1 MDIDKNIIKKNELTL
16 SASGRLTCPWG
27 TRLTGQKIKIYKK
40 RMIIESFNSWF
51 KNFAV
56 LDQNYQKTI
65 KSYYGLF
72 LCAASIMT
80 FFRI

>member
-1 MDIDKNIIKKNELTL
+1 M
-16 SASGRLTCPWG
+16 
-27 TRLTGQKIKIYKK
+27 KIYKK
-40 RMIIESFNSWF
+40 RMVIESFNSWF

-80 FFRI
+80 FFRV